1 MSTFT
6 DIQIGLN
13 AYPKAVKFIREH
25 HLRRYY
31 VIPIVMNILLFV
43 IGIGTVND
51 LSEFAVQSFEN
62 WAHPDHW
69 EFWGA
74 EFLAATI
81 GFLIWLILKILFFFL
96 FAFLGGYIVLIFMS
110 PVLAYISEIT
120 ESKLTQ
126 TAYPFKWTQ
135 LLTDALRGI
144 RIAIRNFF
152 LETMAMIVL
161 FFMSFIPLVGLI
173 TAPLLFFISAYFYGF
188 SFMDYTCERR
198 RLKFNESVVY
208 IRNNK
213 GLAIGNGL
221 LFAGALL
228 IPFIGVSLAGILA
241 IVSTVAATISILEKE
256 ENKAPIK
263 TVNSPSSAIH

>member
-1 MSTFT
+1 MSTLS

-13 AYPKAVKFIREH
+13 AYPKAVNFIRSH

-31 VIPIVMNILLFV
+31 IVPIVLNILLFV
-43 IGIGTVND
+43 FGIGTVND
-51 LSEFAVQSFEN
+51 WSDASIQSFEN
-62 WAHPDHW
+62 WAHPDQW

-74 EFLAATI
+74 EFLAATL
-81 GFLIWLILKILFFFL
+81 GFLIWLVLKILFFFL
-96 FAFLGGYIVLIFMS
+96 FAFLGGYIVLILMA
-110 PVLAYISEIT
+110 PLLAYISELT
-120 ESKLTQ
+120 EQKMTK
-126 TAYPFKWTQ
+126 TDFPFNFSQ
-135 LLTDALRGI
+135 LIKDVFRGI

-152 LETMAMIVL
+152 LETLAMIVL
-161 FFMSFIPLVGLI
+161 FFLSFVPLLGLI
-173 TAPLLFFISAYFYGF
+173 TAPILFVISSYFYGF

-198 RLKFNESVVY
+198 RLKVSESVSF

-228 IPFIGVSLAGILA
+228 IPIIGVSIAGILA

-256 ENKAPIK
+256 GNNHAVK
-263 TVNSPSSAIH
+263 TVN